1 MSNVDLT
8 FHENNNQIAIITLN
22 RPEMRHAFNTEVA
35 EKLVALFKQ
44 LQHNDQVRV
53 VIITSSTYDAFCS
66 GADLKER
73 KGMTDEAWKQQHQL
87 FEEMFQSLAELKHPT
102 IAAVNGFVLAGGFEL
117 ALNCDL
123 IIAGKG
129 AKFGLPEVSRG
140 IMPGCGGARLLPKRV
155 PIHIAKEWL
164 YTGRMISAEEA
175 LQVGLLNRLVEKEDV
190 LMQAIQIG
198 QHIAKNGPLGVQ
210 GVKKVAD
217 ASTLP
222 ANEARLFEIQV
233 YNEVIQSEDRFEGI
247 LAFNDKREP
256 QFRGK

>member
-1 MSNVDLT
+1 MSLIQLT
-8 FHENNNQIAIITLN
+8 IDENCKDVAIVTLN

-35 EKLVALFKQ
+35 QRLLAMFKE
-44 LQHNDQVRV
+44 LQNSDEVRV
-53 VIITSSTYDAFCS
+53 VIITSSTDDAFCS

-73 KGMTDEAWKQQHQL
+73 KGMTDEAWKQQHKL
-87 FEEMFQSLAELKHPT
+87 FEDMFQALAELKQPT

-117 ALNCDL
+117 ALNCDC
-123 IIAGKG
+123 IVAGQG
-129 AKFGLPEVSRG
+129 ATFGLPEVTRG

-164 YTGRMISAEEA
+164 FTGRMISAQEA
-175 LQVGLLNRLVEKEDV
+175 LQAGLLNKLVEKEDV
-190 LMQAIQIG
+190 LMESIKLAQQ
-198 QHIAKNGPLGVQ
+198 IAKNGPLGVQ

-217 ASTLP
+217 ANTLP
-222 ANEARLFEIQV
+222 ANEARMFEIQV

-247 LAFNDKREP
+247 LAFNEKRQP